1 MGNDHPFKVGLDVL
15 KVNGLLTKKDIWLLF
30 EPVKLSVKE
39 FEQLLEPAVA
49 PAENCFQKF
58 GEDQVLDEF
67 RSFLR
72 RFESINFCFIQYVFD
87 INLFL
92 LKKNLDGDI
101 KGEDSD
107 GKELTVASVYRFITS
122 SKIFPWVRHD

>member
-1 MGNDHPFKVGLDVL
+1 M
-15 KVNGLLTKKDIWLLF
+15 
-30 EPVKLSVKE
+30 KE

-122 SKIFPWVRHD
+122 SKIFP